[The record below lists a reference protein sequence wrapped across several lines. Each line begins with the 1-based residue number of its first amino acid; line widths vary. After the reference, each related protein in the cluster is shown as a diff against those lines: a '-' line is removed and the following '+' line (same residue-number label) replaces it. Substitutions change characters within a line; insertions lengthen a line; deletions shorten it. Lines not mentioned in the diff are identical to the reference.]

1 MKRHGRLQD
10 AVKSTTTKACIV
22 LLRVTCLVKMNL
34 FQEERPSPID
44 CSETETDMFL
54 EDLELI
60 KEVGVILPEL
70 IDHYYNGVLV
80 FTTLQPIPNEL
91 LVTLNRVMEA
101 GHEAINSVK
110 IIVKDICPLG
120 SSIQLR
126 NMVELLLGKVIG
138 QKGEEGDGNKGSKGM
153 GGNDDSRDGDPNNT
167 ANEANGRAVSR
178 AADKAGA
185 RAGLAEV
192 LVELDL
198 ELG

>member
-1 MKRHGRLQD
+1 MLMIIK
-10 AVKSTTTKACIV
+10 KNSEESSITKACIV

-54 EDLELI
+54 KVLKLM
-60 KEVGVILPEL
+60 KEVWVILPEL
-70 IDHYYNGVLV
+70 LDHFYNGVLV
-80 FTTLQPIPNEL
+80 FTTLQPIPDEL
-91 LVTLNRVMEA
+91 LVTLNCGMEA
-101 GHEAINSVK
+101 GHKAINSVK

-126 NMVELLLGKVIG
+126 NMVELLLGKVTG

-153 GGNDDSRDGDPNNT
+153 GGNNDSRDCDPSNT
-167 ANEANGRAVSR
+167 ANKANGRATGR

-185 RAGLAEV
+185 RAGLAEA
-192 LVELDL
+192 LVELEL